1 MPSSAERRQRRS
13 SRSSGVLA
21 PSPARQGPGPIPPD
35 TLRRLGL
42 TLRRRVAGR
51 LPGGHPTRG
60 IAADGTELAQLQA
73 YVPGDDVRRIDPA
86 ASARTGEPHVR
97 RLVPER
103 AVTTWV
109 VADVSPSMA
118 FGTVGRLKS
127 DVAEGVVDVVARL
140 ATQHGGSVGLAL
152 AADGAPVLP
161 PATGCAALAA
171 VRRAAGAGVLADG
184 AGGGQLGPALERVA
198 RLARMPGM
206 VVVVSDFRDDDGWAG
221 PLRHLAA
228 RHAVVAVEV
237 RDPFEAEL
245 PDAGLLV
252 LSDPETGEVVEVDTS
267 DARLRALLA
276 QAEAGRRARVHG
288 VLRSCA
294 AQHVELRTDQ
304 DWLRELGR
312 VLR

>member
-1 MPSSAERRQRRS
+1 M
-13 SRSSGVLA
+13 LA

-60 IAADGTELAQLQA
+60 TAADGTELSQLQP
-73 YVPGDDVRRIDPA
+73 YVPGDDVRRIDPS

-109 VADVSPSMA
+109 VCDVSPSMA

-127 DVAEGVVDVVARL
+127 DVAEGAVDVVARL
-140 ATQHGGSVGLAL
+140 AVQHGGSVGLAL
-152 AADGAPVLP
+152 GGERLLP
-161 PATGCAALAA
+161 PASGRVALAA
-171 VRRAAGAGVLADG
+171 VRGAVAAGVVEDGG
-184 AGGGQLGPALERVA
+184 AGGALGPALERVA
-198 RLARMPGM
+198 RLARTPGA
-206 VVVVSDFRDDDGWAG
+206 VVVVSDFRDDWAG
-221 PLRHLAA
+221 AFRQLAA

-237 RDPFEAEL
+237 HDLLEAEL

-252 LSDPETGEVVEVDTS
+252 FSDPESGEVVELDTS
-267 DARLRALLA
+267 DPAVRAA
-276 QAEAGRRARVHG
+276 FAAAESGRRAQVAG
-288 VLRSCA
+288 VLRRA
-294 AQHVELRTDQ
+294 GAQHVALRTDG